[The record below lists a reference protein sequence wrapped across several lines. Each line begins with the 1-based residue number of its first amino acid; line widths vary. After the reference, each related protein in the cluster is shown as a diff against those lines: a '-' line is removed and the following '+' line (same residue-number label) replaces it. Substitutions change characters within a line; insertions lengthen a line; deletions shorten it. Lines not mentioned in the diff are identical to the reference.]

1 MVILYDLKGVDFMKT
16 LKKYKILQILMGVFL
31 GCLVLSVG
39 LLMTSIAT
47 WEQLPVENILSKI
60 ILTIFPIMF
69 TAGMTFIAVI
79 SKSND
84 LKFLYYPAF
93 IINITSLVS
102 AIFYYWVDGSMGTTF
117 RRLFGFAKTL
127 GLPFGNFAK
136 AVTEKLTYTV
146 NYDGWS
152 DEYSI
157 IYEFDVLM
165 ILLLCLLV
173 SVVAYE
179 LYRDNDKHYEK
190 LSRWKLENPARSIAI
205 SVICFYGTF
214 ILVIMLSNLVGVA
227 MEAISSVP
235 ILYDALY
242 CIFDIVI
249 MLFFWCGYVLLLSA
263 MVIILPVA
271 ITFALI
277 IICIIKAIKTSNPRQ
292 LFNPLVLLAIILSIL
307 GSYMM
312 YTFTMSGF

>member
-1 MVILYDLKGVDFMKT
+1 MKT
-16 LKKYKILQILMGVFL
+16 LKKYKILQMLMGVFL
-31 GCLVLSVG
+31 GCLVLSVV
-39 LLMTSIAT
+39 LLFTSIAT
-47 WEQLPVENILSKI
+47 WEQLPDENLLSKI

-69 TAGMTFIAVI
+69 MAGMTFIALV
-79 SKSND
+79 SKAND

-93 IINITSLVS
+93 IINMGSLVS
-102 AIFYYWVDGSMGTTF
+102 AIFYYWVDEKSGTTF
-117 RRLFGFAKTL
+117 RSFFSFAKTL
-127 GLPFGNFAK
+127 GLPFGSFAA
-136 AVTEKLTYTV
+136 AVNEKLTYTV

-152 DEYSI
+152 DKYSI

-165 ILLLCLLV
+165 IFLLGLLV
-173 SVVAYE
+173 SVAVYQ

-214 ILVIMLSNLVGVA
+214 ILVIMLSNFVVA
-227 MEAISSVP
+227 AMDAIISVP

-242 CIFDIVI
+242 CVFDIVI

-271 ITFALI
+271 ITLALI
-277 IICIIKAIKTSNPRQ
+277 IICIVNAIKKSNPRQ

>member
-1 MVILYDLKGVDFMKT
+1 MKT
-16 LKKYKILQILMGVFL
+16 LKKYKILQMLMGVFL

-47 WEQLPVENILSKI
+47 WEQLPVGNLLSKI

-84 LKFLYYPAF
+84 LKFIYYPAF
-93 IINITSLVS
+93 MINMGSLVS
-102 AIFYYWVDGSMGTTF
+102 AIFYYWVDVTMGTTF
-117 RRLFGFAKTL
+117 RRIFGFSKTL
-127 GLPFGNFAK
+127 GLPFGNFAT

-152 DEYSI
+152 DEYSV

-173 SVVAYE
+173 SVVAYQ
-179 LYRDNDKHYEK
+179 LYRDNDKHCEK
-190 LSRWKLENPARSIAI
+190 LSRWRLENPARSIAI
-205 SVICFYGTF
+205 PVICFYGTF

-227 MEAISSVP
+227 MDAISSVP
-235 ILYDALY
+235 IIYDVASG
-242 CIFDIVI
+242 FFEVVI
-249 MLFFWCGYVLLLSA
+249 MAFFWCGYVLLLSA
-263 MVIILPVA
+263 MVIILPVT
-271 ITFALI
+271 ITLALI
-277 IICIIKAIKTSNPRQ
+277 IICIVKAIKTSNPRQ
-292 LFNPLVLLAIILSIL
+292 LFNPLVLLAIVLSIL

>member
-1 MVILYDLKGVDFMKT
+1 MKT
-16 LKKYKILQILMGVFL
+16 LKKYKILQMLMGVFL
-31 GCLVLSVG
+31 GCLVLFVG

-47 WEQLPVENILSKI
+47 WEQLPAGNLLSKI
-60 ILTIFPIMF
+60 ILTIFPVMF
-69 TAGMTFIAVI
+69 TAGMTFIALI

-93 IINITSLVS
+93 IVSMGSLAS
-102 AIFYYWVDGSMGTTF
+102 AMFYYIIEDSVF
-117 RRLFGFAKTL
+117 RFVFAFTKTP
-127 GLPFGNFAK
+127 GLPFHNFAK

-157 IYEFDVLM
+157 MYEFDVLM

-173 SVVAYE
+173 SVVAYQ
-179 LYRDNDKHYEK
+179 LYRENDKHYEK
-190 LSRWKLENPARSIAI
+190 LSRWRLENPARSIAI
-205 SVICFYGTF
+205 SVICFYGTY
-214 ILVIMLSNLVGVA
+214 ILVVMLSNLVGMA

-242 CIFDIVI
+242 CVFDIVI
-249 MLFFWCGYVLLLSA
+249 MLLFWCGYVLLLSA
-263 MVIILPVA
+263 MVIVLPVV

-277 IICIIKAIKTSNPRQ
+277 IICIIKASKTSNPSQ
-292 LFNPLVLLAIILSIL
+292 LFNPLVLLAIVLSIF

-312 YTFTMSGF
+312 YTFTVSGF

>member
-1 MVILYDLKGVDFMKT
+1 MKT
-16 LKKYKILQILMGVFL
+16 LKKYKILQVLIGVFA

-47 WEQLPVENILSKI
+47 WEQLPIENLLSKI

-69 TAGMTFIAVI
+69 MAGMTFIALV
-79 SKSND
+79 SKAND

-93 IINITSLVS
+93 IINMGSLAS
-102 AIFYYWVDGSMGTTF
+102 AIFYYWVDGTMGTTF
-117 RRLFGFAKTL
+117 RRFFVFAKTL
-127 GLPFGNFAK
+127 GLPFGSFAA

-152 DEYSI
+152 DKYSI

-165 ILLLCLLV
+165 IFLLGLLV
-173 SVVAYE
+173 SVAVYQ

-190 LSRWKLENPARSIAI
+190 LSRWRLENPARSLAI
-205 SVICFYGTF
+205 SSICFYGTF
-214 ILVIMLSNLVGVA
+214 VAGRMIWDLLDGVTYSVESLSIIYEIINVVF
-227 MEAISSVP
+227 MV
-235 ILYDALY
+235 
-242 CIFDIVI
+242 
-249 MLFFWCGYVLLLSA
+249 FWYASFLLTLSG
-263 MVIILPVA
+263 MIIILPIG
-271 ITFALI
+271 ITIALSVL
-277 IICIIKAIKTSNPRQ
+277 CIVKAIKTSNPRQ